1 VGLGQMPKLLDIVR
15 TELRTRH
22 YSIRTEKAY
31 LGWIKRF
38 ILFHNK
44 QHPSN
49 LGTSEIRSFINYLAI
64 KKKVSAST
72 QNQALQSIL
81 FLYKQILKTEVG
93 WIEEIKRVERI
104 RHIPVVFSRKEAKI
118 ILSNMKGV
126 TRLIASLLY
135 GSGLRLNECL
145 RLRIKDID
153 FDYKQIIIR
162 DGKGEKDRRTT
173 LPLSLVRALQK
184 QIKRVKAIHQGDLK
198 KGFGKAPLP
207 YALSQKYPN
216 AGKEFGWQFLF
227 PAENLS
233 YDEKQKFKFRY
244 HIHSSTIQKAIK
256 EALKKSEI
264 NKAGSPHTFRHSFAT
279 HMLETGYDIRTV
291 QELLGHKDVR
301 TTMIYTHVLNKGG
314 LGVRS
319 PLD

>member
-1 VGLGQMPKLLDIVR
+1 MPKLLDIVR